1 MSGPVDLVQ
10 SAIVLSPFGK
20 LLGLEADKVERD
32 LVRVRMP
39 YSVERTTV
47 GDLVHGGAIAS
58 LVDVVATAA
67 AWSGVDDPSG
77 WRGTTIGL
85 SLSFLE
91 GARGADLV
99 AEGRVVRRG
108 GSVCVVDVD
117 VRSAAG
123 AHVAHA
129 TATYKLSRAEPKPV
143 APAPGDALREM
154 FAARGVVEQRALLA
168 QLERAGAGLYR
179 AWAENEPDPAAR
191 AALLAAAEREVENA
205 LVLERALAK

>member
-1 MSGPVDLVQ
+1 
-10 SAIVLSPFGK
+10 
-20 LLGLEADKVERD
+20 
-32 LVRVRMP
+32 
-39 YSVERTTV
+39 
-47 GDLVHGGAIAS
+47 
-58 LVDVVATAA
+58 
-67 AWSGVDDPSG
+67 
-77 WRGTTIGL
+77 
-85 SLSFLE
+85 
-91 GARGADLV
+91 
-99 AEGRVVRRG
+99 
-108 GSVCVVDVD
+108 
-117 VRSAAG
+117 
-123 AHVAHA
+123 VAHA